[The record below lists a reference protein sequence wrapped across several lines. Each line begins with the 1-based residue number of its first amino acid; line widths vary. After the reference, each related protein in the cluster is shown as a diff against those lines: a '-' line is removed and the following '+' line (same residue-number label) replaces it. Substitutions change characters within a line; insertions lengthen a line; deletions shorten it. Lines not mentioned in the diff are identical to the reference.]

1 MVEMANSSGIMNTKP
16 DKKRK
21 TYGFKDQKMHL
32 WEIYAKGS
40 LPIMRFSDQILTTG
54 TIFS

>member
-1 MVEMANSSGIMNTKP
+1 MVEMANFSGIMNTKP
-16 DKKRK
+16 DNKRK

-40 LPIMRFSDQILTTG
+40 LPVMRFPDQILTTG
-54 TIFS
+54 TILS